1 MLRKHD
7 LISETKLGAMISSD
21 NAEIDELKERL
32 RQLDV
37 ERTVIQERING
48 LEAATRAATPSTEAI
63 CTVLRSA
70 AGVDQ
75 HSPPIEKIALFRRL
89 FRGRTD
95 IFLLIAAEN

>member
-1 MLRKHD
+1 MLQKHD

-75 HSPPIEKIALFRRL
+75 HWSCPSSRCSFWSPPTVVVI
-89 FRGRTD
+89 G
-95 IFLLIAAEN
+95 

>member
-1 MLRKHD
+1 
-7 LISETKLGAMISSD
+7 MISSD

-37 ERTVIQERING
+37 ERTAIQERIRG

-75 HSPPIEKIALFRRL
+75 NSQPIEKIALFRRL
-89 FRGRTD
+89 FRGRMD